1 MFVSYKKPL
10 TGTTPLA
17 FRPQESLP
25 IVCHDRRTHRV
36 FDSHPRVD
44 PSSHADDGF
53 TQVEKHY
60 SAGSSPIGVCFV
72 ELGELSIPA
81 WRKRSAT
88 RARSSAR
95 AAQPSKGASTHACLT
110 YVRARLLVV
119 PGVGQELRRR
129 VIPRP
134 RSGPLLPEPAPG
146 RLFGEDRWVR
156 RGSTRPT
163 TP

>member
-81 WRKRSAT
+81 WRKSHPSEELSEGSSAIEAGLDSRQPDVCSSTSSRRTRGRT
-88 RARSSAR
+88 RA
-95 AAQPSKGASTHACLT
+95 TT
-110 YVRARLLVV
+110 
-119 PGVGQELRRR
+119 LRD
-129 VIPRP
+129 P
-134 RSGPLLPEPAPG
+134 
-146 RLFGEDRWVR
+146 
-156 RGSTRPT
+156 
-163 TP
+163 